1 MFKVLNSVLIFYC
14 CYLRYTSH
22 FPFMTVE
29 DVVLNILFKGFL
41 AEVGDIAIKRLSRR
55 SSQGLEE
62 FMNELKLIAK
72 LQHKNLVSL
81 LGCCVEGEEKILI
94 YMSNCSLDKFLF
106 GSSSLRLRLHIT

>member
-1 MFKVLNSVLIFYC
+1 
-14 CYLRYTSH
+14 
-22 FPFMTVE
+22 MTMV
-29 DVVLNILFKGFL
+29 DVDLHILFQGFL
-41 AEVGDIAIKRLSRR
+41 TEFGDVAIKRLSKR

-94 YMSNCSLDKFLF
+94 YEYMSNCSLDKFLF
-106 GSSSLRLRLHIT
+106 GSSSTPF